1 MVSLIVKKIISCMCA
16 AMMLCTLGCGSSNGV
31 TNDNEVFTFK
41 ELVDKNPVKE
51 SKYKDNEKRTLYTIE
66 GALDKEKK
74 IITAKESINYINR
87 GEGAIKDMAIHLYAD
102 SYNSNETKAS
112 NFGGTINNDAKGDI
126 KINSVKVNGRE
137 VDYTEENQLLKF
149 ALSSELKQGE
159 ELNIEVEFVLTIP
172 NLDARLGYVDDDYSL
187 TNWYPIVSVYDSET
201 NSWNEKPYYPIGESN
216 YAEYADYNV
225 IIEVPEKMIVAGI
238 GVESEEIKD
247 GKKRVTMKEENIK
260 DFVLFISPNYE
271 YVTTEVDG
279 ITINNYYFK
288 GNKNNA
294 ERLLKNVEQAMV
306 FYNKTLGKYPYKE
319 IDIIETHMA
328 GGAMEYP
335 TAIQMGL
342 YNRWSLDSEIKE
354 ENLTWIDS
362 TVVHELVHQWWY
374 GVVGNNQYEEAI
386 LDEGFTT
393 FWTTMYF
400 EYTYGKDN
408 PEGME
413 KQILKNEYLQKLL
426 PINRPVDEF
435 ANEGAF
441 YITVYDMAAIVL
453 EDLRRQVGDEK
464 FLELFREYYNE
475 YKFKNA
481 TFDGFLEIVNK
492 VCGEDME
499 KYVRDAFN
507 GTEYDINKVKMD
519 SIKDKAH

>member
-1 MVSLIVKKIISCMCA
+1 MVSLILRKIIACLCT
-16 AMMLCTLGCGSSNGV
+16 AMMLCTSGCSSSDGV
-31 TNDNEVFTFK
+31 TNDNEILIFK

-51 SKYKDNEKRTLYTIE
+51 SEHKDDEKRTTYTIE
-66 GALDKEKK
+66 GFLDNEKK
-74 IITAKESINYINR
+74 LITAKETINYINR
-87 GEGAIKDMAIHLYAD
+87 SEGAIKDMAIHLYAD
-102 SYNSNETKAS
+102 SYNSIETKAS
-112 NFGGTINNDAKGDI
+112 NFGGTMNNDTKGDI
-126 KINSVKVNGRE
+126 KINYVKINGSK
-137 VDYTEENQLLKF
+137 VDYEENDQLLKF
-149 ALSSELKQGE
+149 PLSSELKQGE
-159 ELNIEVEFVLTIP
+159 ELNIEVEFVLTMP
-172 NLDARLGYVDDDYSL
+172 NLDARFGYIEDDYSL

-201 NSWNEKPYYPIGESN
+201 SSWNEKPYYPIGESN

-225 IIEVPEKMIVAGI
+225 ILEVSEEMIVAGT
-238 GVESEEIKD
+238 GVETEEIKN
-247 GKKRVTMKEENIK
+247 GKKRVTMREENIK

-271 YVTTEVDG
+271 YVTTEIDG

-294 ERLLKNVEQAMV
+294 ERLLKNVEQAMA
-306 FYNKTLGKYPYKE
+306 FYNKTLGKYPYE
-319 IDIIETHMA
+319 ELDVIETHMA

-342 YNRWSLDSEIKE
+342 YNTWPLSQEIKK

-362 TVVHELVHQWWY
+362 AVVHELVHQWWY
-374 GVVGNNQYEEAI
+374 GIVGNNQYEEAI

-393 FWTTMYF
+393 FWTSMYF

-408 PEGME
+408 PVGME
-413 KQILKNEYLQKLL
+413 SQILKTVYPQNYL
-426 PINRPVDEF
+426 PINRPVDGFADDGEF
-435 ANEGAF
+435 
-441 YITVYDMAAIVL
+441 YTTVYDMAAIVL

-481 TFDGFLEIVNK
+481 TFDGFLDMVNK

-499 KYVRDAFN
+499 KFVRDAFN
-507 GTEYDINKVKMD
+507 GKEYDINKVKMG
-519 SIKDKAH
+519 SVKDKAH